1 MDGLYA
7 GNAGAFSGEA
17 MDGRNAGM
25 PEMQEHFPARP
36 WMACMPEMQEHYR
49 LGPWMAGMP
58 LHAPANCRIAQKTLS

>member
-1 MDGLYA
+1 
-7 GNAGAFSGEA
+7 